1 MNHWCQ
7 PKSSIFIRKAPG
19 LGQISHS
26 RTKNKL
32 AHWEN
37 MLLPTFLQKHPFRKK
52 CTEFSSCNEHIRN
65 TQNFYSFL
73 HNLWLIYL
81 KCWNTI
87 RFLNCYKGIVHPK
100 IQICHT
106 HPWVVPNL
114 FEFLSSVDMLKDV
127 GNQTVNSTHC
137 LPNFFSY
144 HGSQWLPSAVWLP
157 TIFNISKEERHS
169 ENPYKLIELNWFE

>member
-1 MNHWCQ
+1 
-7 PKSSIFIRKAPG
+7 
-19 LGQISHS
+19 
-26 RTKNKL
+26 
-32 AHWEN
+32 

-100 IQICHT
+100 IKICHT

-137 LPNFFSY
+137 LPNFFFPTMEVNGY
-144 HGSQWLPSAVWLP
+144 HQLFDYQQSSTYQKKKDTLKILISWLNSTDLSKLVPS
-157 TIFNISKEERHS
+157 I
-169 ENPYKLIELNWFE
+169 